1 MPSDVFVG
9 PLSATQTRTL
19 RAIAERLIPTDEHG
33 PGALPAGAVDYVGQA
48 LAGDYADLLPAY
60 VAGLSHLDA
69 TARQRHG
76 RAFAELA
83 AGEQDALL
91 TELERHGPASAF
103 FELVRR
109 HVFEGMFGDPAYGG
123 NRDRAG
129 WALLGYDGP
138 KAVWTAAEQRI
149 GTVR

>member
-1 MPSDVFVG
+1 MLSDLVVG
-9 PLSATQTRTL
+9 PLDATQTRTL
-19 RAIAERLIPTDEHG
+19 RAIADRLIPTDELG
-33 PGALPAGAVDYVGQA
+33 PGAIPAGAVEYVGQA

-60 VAGLSHLDA
+60 VAGLSSIDA
-69 TARQRHG
+69 SARGRHG
-76 RAFAELA
+76 RAFAALA
-83 AGEQDALL
+83 PGDQDALL
-91 TELERHGPASAF
+91 IELEHGAASAF

-109 HVFEGMFGDPAYGG
+109 HVFEGTFGDPAYGG

-149 GTVR
+149 GAVR